1 MELRLLRQGIAKGK
15 LITWE
20 SPSGF
25 STLLAQPKIL
35 QESLDAWDY
44 SVSVKDFLKIAGPRG
59 VIGRGLHGIPCPSKE
74 TIKNFLKHRKGT
86 PGFYSLNLAAAN
98 AIFTTPRKSDANQCS
113 LFAVYLV
120 PISQIKEFG
129 GDSESRLW
137 QEAEVYCKPTIKH
150 LAAVFVLSPEK
161 RAGYKTV
168 SDAERR
174 CFTLSYFD
182 YIFPKEFPAGLVVH
196 ADTKSSA
203 KRIKVRTPVDA
214 VKMSHVWQPGKPTK
228 EQLDRARKLKWYRVG

>member
-1 MELRLLRQGIAKGK
+1 MELRLLRQGISTGK
-15 LITWE
+15 IDTWE

-35 QESLDAWDY
+35 QEALDAWDDMIP
-44 SVSVKDFLKIAGPRG
+44 SKNFLKITGPRG
-59 VIGRGLHGIPCPSKE
+59 VVLGRGLHGIPWPSKE
-74 TIKNFLKHRKGT
+74 KIKDFLKHRGT

-98 AIFTTPRKSDANQCS
+98 AIFATPRKTDTRPCS
-113 LFAVYLV
+113 LFTVYLV
-120 PISQIKEFG
+120 PASQIKEFG

-214 VKMSHVWQPGKPTK
+214 VKMSYVWQPGKPTK